1 MKISTTVAIV
11 APSFG
16 PSIVT
21 LFGLDIP
28 VLALGMSCCGLLLA
42 RVIAPAPLRKL
53 TPLQEACLTALLML
67 VLTLIVTGKLGT
79 GSPLGEG
86 MASMWGIGLGFS
98 GLLAI
103 ELIGERITRAL
114 GVMFGTN
121 NTPTDDEP
129 QP

>member
-1 MKISTTVAIV
+1 
-11 APSFG
+11 
-16 PSIVT
+16 
-21 LFGLDIP
+21 
-28 VLALGMSCCGLLLA
+28 
-42 RVIAPAPLRKL
+42 
-53 TPLQEACLTALLML
+53 ML